1 MRSAT
6 MTVINWPDNSTNNQ
20 GSGAKRTLE
29 QDSPTE
35 GKMDIYFSADIETDG
50 PIPGPF
56 SMLSFALV
64 RAGCFDGKRFIHPP
78 NYEQHFYAELKPI
91 SNSFEQE
98 ALMVNGLDR
107 DRLIREGA
115 DPYAAMTAAAEWITG
130 QARGGQ
136 PILVA
141 FPLSFDWSWLYWYF
155 VRYSKTGSP
164 FEHSKCFDLKTAY
177 AVKAGVP
184 ICESG
189 RSRIPKELLG
199 AQKHTHN
206 ALDDAIGQAEL
217 FANIF
222 TWRNP

>member
-1 MRSAT
+1 M
-6 MTVINWPDNSTNNQ
+6 P
-20 GSGAKRTLE
+20 SGASRIL
-29 QDSPTE
+29 DHGSPVK

-64 RAGCFDGKRFIHPP
+64 RAGCFDGKQFIRPS
-78 NYEQHFYAELKPI
+78 NYDQHYYAELKPI
-91 SNSFEQE
+91 SDNFEKE
-98 ALMVNGLDR
+98 ALLVNGLDR
-107 DRLIREGA
+107 DRLIHEGTE
-115 DPYAAMTAAAEWITG
+115 PKVAMTAAGDWITE
-130 QARGGQ
+130 QAKDGQ

-155 VRYSKTGSP
+155 VQYSKTGSP

-189 RSRIPKELLG
+189 RSRIPKDLLG
-199 AQKHTHN
+199 TKKHTHN
-206 ALDDAIGQAEL
+206 ALDDAIEQAEL

-222 TWRNP
+222 AWRKP